1 MLPALALP
9 AAFLLS
15 GAAGLI
21 FQIAWFHRCGLVFG
35 SSVAAV
41 TVVLSSFMAGLAI
54 GNALAGRFG
63 PRVVLAVRAYA
74 WLEGVVAVA
83 GVLVTYLLPSVSLV
97 LVPLAR
103 DTGDGGLSVN
113 VIRFVLAFGLLAV
126 PATAMGA
133 TLPML
138 MAASCRQGDRFG
150 RALGR
155 LYGWNTIG
163 AVIGVLVSDGVLIA
177 RVGVAGSAWVAALL
191 NVCAAAIALSSGA
204 GLLSPAAAVNADSAP
219 ADAALGDS
227 ATTPKSADPLIV
239 VGAGTPAT
247 PRAARARSTPPDQV
261 RSTPATSGVSD
272 STPGRELAG
281 ERERWPL
288 YGATAL
294 SGAIL
299 LALEVIWFRFLSMYV
314 LVTTLAMSLML
325 AVVLAG
331 IAVGGLLA
339 SRWLGVRDRAVNSLP
354 VVACASGI
362 LTTLSYVAFERVT
375 TGTQVGQ
382 WYIVLWFALVL
393 TLPAA
398 CLSGVLF
405 TFIGEALHRRGR
417 SARQSAAQSAG
428 RLAFANTAGAI
439 VGPPLAAYFFLPRL
453 GMELSLFT
461 LATAYGVVAWLT
473 SGVSAT
479 AAVRSLPASPAWRR
493 PIVFASVALVVSL
506 AMFPFGAM
514 GRHYFPRASAAYA
527 VDGSTIVATREGPS
541 ETLFVMQQR
550 WLDKPVYSRLVTNG
564 FSMSGTALLGQ
575 RYMRAFAYYPMLLH
589 DGPLR
594 RALVVCYGVG
604 VTVGAVTH
612 IPSVGT
618 IDVAEISK
626 DVVAM
631 SDAIYPP
638 DAHPLSDPRVRL
650 HIEDGRFFL
659 QTTTDRYDL
668 ITGEPPP
675 PRTPGAVNI
684 YTRDYF
690 QLVHDRLAEGG
701 IATYWVPVARPTP
714 GTDVNTIIRA
724 FCDAFSDC
732 SLWNETPF
740 DLMLMGSRG
749 LTGPRSLEQFNAPWQ
764 TPGLES
770 RLREVGFERPEQIGA
785 TFVGD
790 AAYLRELTAG
800 TPPLTDDFPE
810 RLRPVRGRASLSSP
824 DYGVDAAVTQ
834 MYQSAVD
841 PVRARQAFV
850 ASPLIRALWPPTL
863 IDRTLPYFD
872 QQAVINRVYWE
883 GGRPVRQIEDLDA
896 LLGKTTL
903 RTLPLWVLG
912 SDEVKQRIGETGS
925 DATGD
930 VEFAR
935 GLRALS
941 GRDYAGAVRWLD
953 AAHARGWQ
961 WSTLRP
967 LLAYALVKSGQSG
980 RARSLA
986 AGATPA
992 DADERHFWGWIAEAI
1007 SRAGA

>member
-21 FQIAWFHRCGLVFG
+21 FQIVWFHRCGVVFG

-41 TVVLSSFMAGLAI
+41 TVVLSSFMAGLAV

-63 PRVVLAVRAYA
+63 SRVVLAVRAYA
-74 WLEGVVAVA
+74 WLEGIVAVA
-83 GVLVTYLLPSVSLV
+83 GVLVTYLLPYVSLV

-103 DTGDGGLSVN
+103 YTDDSGLSVN
-113 VIRFVLAFGLLAV
+113 AMRFVLAFALLAV

-138 MAASCRQGDRFG
+138 MAASCRRGDRFG
-150 RALGR
+150 SALGR

-163 AVIGVLVSDGVLIA
+163 AVIGVLISDGVLIA
-177 RVGVAGSAWVAALL
+177 RLGVTGSAWVAALL
-191 NVCAAAIALSSGA
+191 NVSAAAIALSS
-204 GLLSPAAAVNADSAP
+204 AAERTAP
-219 ADAALGDS
+219 AKA
-227 ATTPKSADPLIV
+227 
-239 VGAGTPAT
+239 
-247 PRAARARSTPPDQV
+247 
-261 RSTPATSGVSD
+261 SGVSD
-272 STPGRELAG
+272 STPGRRRAG
-281 ERERWPL
+281 ERGYWPL
-288 YGATAL
+288 SFATAL

-299 LALEVIWFRFLSMYV
+299 LALEVVWFRFLSMYV

-331 IAVGGLLA
+331 IGVGGLLA
-339 SRWLGVRDRAVNSLP
+339 SRWLRKRDHAVDSLP

-362 LTTLSYVAFERVT
+362 CTTLSYAVFERVT
-375 TGTQVGQ
+375 IGTQVGQ
-382 WYIVLWFALVL
+382 WYIVLWFAVVL

-405 TFIGEALHRRGR
+405 TFIGEALHRRDH
-417 SARQSAAQSAG
+417 SAAQSAG

-439 VGPPLAAYFFLPRL
+439 VGPPLAAYVFLPQI
-453 GMELSLFT
+453 GMERSLFI
-461 LATAYGVVAWLT
+461 LAAAYGVVAWLT

-479 AAVRSLPASPAWRR
+479 ETERLLPAAPAWRR
-493 PIVFASVALVVSL
+493 PIVFASVVLMATL
-506 AMFPFGAM
+506 AVFPFGAM
-514 GRHYFPRASAAYA
+514 GKYYFPRASAVYA
-527 VDGSTIVATREGPS
+527 VDGSTIVAAREGSS

-550 WLDKPVYSRLVTNG
+550 WLDMPVYSRLVTNG

-612 IPSVGT
+612 IPSVQT

-631 SDAIYPP
+631 SDAIYSP

-659 QTTTDRYDL
+659 QTTTNRYDL

-701 IATYWVPVARPTP
+701 IATYWVPVARPSP

-732 SLWNETPF
+732 SLWNATPF

-749 LTGPRSLEQFNAPWQ
+749 LTGPRSLEQFTAPWQ

-770 RLREVGFERPEQIGA
+770 RLREVGFERAEQIGA

-810 RLRPVRGRASLSSP
+810 RLRPVHGRASLSDP

-834 MYQSAVD
+834 MYESTVD
-841 PVRARQAFV
+841 PVRAGHAFGG
-850 ASPLIRALWPPTL
+850 SPLIRALWPPTL
-863 IDRTLPYFD
+863 IDRTLPYFGS
-872 QQAVINRVYWE
+872 QAVINRVYWE
-883 GGRPVRQIEDLDA
+883 GGRPVHQIEDLDA
-896 LLGKTTL
+896 LLEKTTL
-903 RTLPLWVLG
+903 RTLPLWLLG
-912 SDEVKQRIGETGS
+912 SDEVKQRIGETGR
-925 DATGD
+925 DATGG

-941 GRDYAGAVRWLD
+941 GRDYGGAVRWLD
-953 AAHARGWQ
+953 AAEARGWQ
-961 WSTLRP
+961 LSTLRP
-967 LLAYALVKSGQSG
+967 LLAYALVKSGQTG
-980 RARSLA
+980 RARTLA

-992 DADERHFWGWIAEAI
+992 DGDERHFWSWIAEAI